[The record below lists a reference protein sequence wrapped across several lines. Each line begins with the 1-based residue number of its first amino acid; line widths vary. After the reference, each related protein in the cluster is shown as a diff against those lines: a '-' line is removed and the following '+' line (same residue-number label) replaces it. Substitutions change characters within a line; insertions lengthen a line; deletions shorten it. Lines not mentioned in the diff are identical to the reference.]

1 VKKIVVGISFSLLLI
16 FVIFLLFFFPFKTKV
31 VLYTYDSNNQSLRRT
46 DSEIEVS
53 LAERLVFKNNLYKKV
68 ILKLIEE
75 SDSNKDHFPIPKGTR
90 LLSVSLK
97 DEVAYVNFSEEFK
110 RNHPGGSL
118 GEILMI
124 YSIVDTLTEFPEIKK
139 VQILIGGAVVETLA
153 GHIDLTSPLERDLS
167 MVK

>member
-1 VKKIVVGISFSLLLI
+1 MKKRVISILVGLTLI
-16 FVIFLLFFFPFKTKV
+16 FVIFLFFFFQSETKV
-31 VLYTYDSNNQSLRRT
+31 VLYTYDSNNQGLKRSN
-46 DSEIEVS
+46 SEIKVS
-53 LAERLVFKNNLYKKV
+53 LAEKLFLKNNVYKKI

-75 SDSNKDHFPIPKGTR
+75 SNNNKDHFPIPKGTR

-110 RNHPGGSL
+110 KNHPGGSL
-118 GEILMI
+118 GEILTI
-124 YSIVDTLTEFPEIKK
+124 YSVVDTLTEFPEIKK